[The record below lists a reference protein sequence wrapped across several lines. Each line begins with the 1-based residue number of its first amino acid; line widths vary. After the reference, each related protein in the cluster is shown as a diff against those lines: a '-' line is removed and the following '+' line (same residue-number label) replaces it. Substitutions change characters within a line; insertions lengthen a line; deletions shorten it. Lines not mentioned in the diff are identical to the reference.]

1 MLEDILNALHDEGYN
16 TEIQNGVICVSVDEF
31 DLYRIWID
39 SSIYVKSID
48 TGRTLN
54 FSSYDKFLYFLES

>member
-1 MLEDILNALHDEGYN
+1 MLDDILNALHDEGYN
-16 TEIQNGVICVSVDEF
+16 TVIKDGVICVSIDEF

-39 SSIYVKSID
+39 YSIYVKSVD